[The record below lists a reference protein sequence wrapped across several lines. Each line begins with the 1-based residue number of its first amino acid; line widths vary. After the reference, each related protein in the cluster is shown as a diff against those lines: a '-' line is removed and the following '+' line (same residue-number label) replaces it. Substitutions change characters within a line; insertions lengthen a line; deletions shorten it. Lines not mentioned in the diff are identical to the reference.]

1 MDDTDLNL
9 REQIMRVLRENPSI
23 TGFNT
28 GNDEADMAA
37 RELRSIVDDAQAIA
51 SMLNPDTELDAW
63 VQSKIT
69 KAADY
74 LSSVHRYMKR
84 NPE

>member
-1 MDDTDLNL
+1 MSKEDLNL
-9 REQIMRVLRENPSI
+9 KEEILRVLVENPSI
-23 TGFNT
+23 TGFDA

-51 SMLNPDTELDAW
+51 SMLDSNTELDAW

-74 LSSVHRYMKR
+74 LSSVHRWMKGK
-84 NPE
+84 PE

>member
-1 MDDTDLNL
+1 MENQDLNL
-9 REQIMRVLRENPSI
+9 REQIVRVLRENPSI
-23 TGFNT
+23 TGFNV

-51 SMLNPDTELDAW
+51 SMLDSDTELDAW

-74 LSSVHRYMKR
+74 LSSVHRYMKG